1 MRMSRRPEALDD
13 VAVARRQL
21 ETRASRLLPDGRAVE
36 LLPWRLVLGIGIA
49 TPGLE
54 PLAALGELRSGDQDV
69 GSALAKVDANTVA
82 GLEQSKPA
90 AGRSL
95 RRGVED
101 RGRARSAGLS
111 AVADAGQRGDPALD
125 QRGRRLHVHNLRAA
139 GVTYRPG
146 AADEQDGVLVNA
158 ERAVLDAGVIVL
170 RPVEHHRAAFEGIR
184 IARVRQIA
192 LAELLR
198 D

>member
-21 ETRASRLLPDGRAVE
+21 ETRAGRLLPNGRAVE

-49 TPGLE
+49 AP
-54 PLAALGELRSGDQDV
+54 
-69 GSALAKVDANTVA
+69 

-139 GVTYRPG
+139 GVTDRPG
-146 AADEQDGVLVNA
+146 AADE
-158 ERAVLDAGVIVL
+158 
-170 RPVEHHRAAFEGIR
+170 
-184 IARVRQIA
+184 
-192 LAELLR
+192 
-198 D
+198 